1 MRTGESFEMNPEE
14 AAANM
19 PVFKIAHT
27 LEIANGANTPRENEF
42 AAEVARILGVSG
54 TGGSDAHSNSGLGYF
69 ATGFKES
76 IESPDQLLEALHAG
90 EFTAVQQ
97 DSASKFSCFNPPYD
111 ESNY

>member
-1 MRTGESFEMNPEE
+1 
-14 AAANM
+14 M

-42 AAEVARILGVSG
+42 AAEVARILGVAG

-69 ATGFKES
+69 ATGFKEA

-97 DSASKFSCFNPPYD
+97 DSANKFSCFNPPYD